1 MVRGRSTPAR
11 TAHRR
16 ESVSNS
22 VNFMLVL
29 ASADPSLMEAP
40 TGDAAREIGPGFV
53 GFVATAFMVVAV
65 IFLIRDM
72 VRRIRRVRYQGEAEQ
87 RQSELMDK
95 GKSYGQYDPE
105 ADEPAGPEAGPDAE
119 ANGGQGR
126 PPRS

>member
-1 MVRGRSTPAR
+1 M
-11 TAHRR
+11 
-16 ESVSNS
+16 SNS

-40 TGDAAREIGPGFV
+40 TGDAARSIGPGFV

-72 VRRIRRVRYQGEAEQ
+72 VRRIRRVRYQGEAQQ

-95 GKSYGQYDPE
+95 GKAYGQYDPE
-105 ADEPAGPEAGPDAE
+105 AEKAAGTDAE
-119 ANGGQGR
+119 ANGEQGQ